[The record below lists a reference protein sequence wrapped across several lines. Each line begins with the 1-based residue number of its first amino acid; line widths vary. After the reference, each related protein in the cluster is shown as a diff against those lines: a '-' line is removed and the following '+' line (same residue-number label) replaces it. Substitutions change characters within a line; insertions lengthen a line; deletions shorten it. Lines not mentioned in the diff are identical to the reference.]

1 MKAVI
6 VDLQGLY
13 AAALCEDGSIRK
25 IEAGSCVIGQ
35 TVDLQELSAD
45 VPKEKKSIAY
55 MFAGKAPVS
64 TKAITNRYS
73 EHISA
78 TDRFVEVGKP
88 ITAAGGSETIRAA
101 GPRHRSRHRIISR
114 LAIAAA
120 ACFLTVSMGV
130 VTVWAMP
137 YGSVCLEEDTG
148 ASVTYTIN
156 RFDYV
161 LDVTVDD
168 ENAAADAAVRNLD
181 EKKIRHCRIERAV
194 SETLDQLYAGR
205 PGEDESADTAIDTG
219 SLITGSNDNG
229 SLDPES
235 TEAAVEI
242 SHGLA
247 VRADLPDRK
256 HAAKV
261 CARLEQVG
269 VDQKAMLKKEQS
281 SQENN
286 GSLPGSSREKEDG
299 SLPDSS
305 QEKENGSLP
314 ESSPAMKNEILPE
327 SSQSMDNKTKSELST
342 TKKEGLPS
350 ESLPANENVTQPEPS
365 PAKENVTLADPSA
378 GGNNTKRQSR
388 PSDPNAGSP
397 DQKENGGNP
406 DQKRKNGSPGQN
418 DSGGYT
424 GSRDAG
430 SSPGD
435 HPEGAG
441 NSNPAGPGF

>member
-35 TVDLQELSAD
+35 TVDLQELSVDALT
-45 VPKEKKSIAY
+45 EKKSTADISVA
-55 MFAGKAPVS
+55 KTSVS
-64 TKAITNRYS
+64 NKTITNRSS
-73 EHISA
+73 EHISS
-78 TDRFVEVGKP
+78 TDSFAEVVKP
-88 ITAAGGSETIRAA
+88 TTAAGGSETVRAA
-101 GPRHRSRHRIISR
+101 GPRHRSRHRILSR

-148 ASVTYTIN
+148 ATVTYTIN

-161 LDVTVDD
+161 LDVTVDG
-168 ENAAADAAVRNLD
+168 ENADADAAVRNLD
-181 EKKIRHCRIERAV
+181 EKKLRHCRIERAV

-205 PGEDESADTAIDTG
+205 PGADESADTAIDTG
-219 SLITGSNDNG
+219 SFITGSNDNRT
-229 SLDPES
+229 LDPES
-235 TEAAVEI
+235 AEAAVEI
-242 SHGLA
+242 SHGLV

-269 VDQKAMLKKEQS
+269 VDQKAMLEKEQS
-281 SQENN
+281 SQEKN

-299 SLPDSS
+299 SLPESS

-365 PAKENVTLADPSA
+365 QAKENVTLTDPSA
-378 GGNNTKRQSR
+378 GGNNTKQQSR
-388 PSDPNAGSP
+388 PFVPNTGNP
-397 DQKENGGNP
+397 DQNENGGNP
-406 DQKRKNGSPGQN
+406 DQKGNNGTPGQN
-418 DSGGYT
+418 VSGGYT

-441 NSNPAGPGF
+441 NSHPAGPGF